1 MASSKKWESKDTS
14 FYLWVGLW
22 LATLF
27 HAGLTLW
34 AILTTAQLPPG
45 YQVPPAWVGL
55 NLSPNP
61 TSYWFY
67 VIVLSVNLVWEGRFK
82 GTKAY
87 VPSSFPFPDVLYGDV
102 AVILWGVLWVFAHW
116 GNSNGWF
123 AVPDQIGHTLA
134 TCAVLWFFQ
143 KAYVKGQQ
151 NPEEEAKKDKSET
164 TQAVRPSIQA
174 LSPSTRPVIA
184 QPQSAPKPMASGN
197 NDSTQKLLD
206 YVRQNGQAKTSAMAG
221 VMGVNRRTVIR
232 MLNKLI
238 AEGRLVREGSGPGAV
253 YKINSSQKVE

>member
-1 MASSKKWESKDTS
+1 MAQFERRELGMASSKKWESKDAS

-22 LATLF
+22 LAALN
-27 HAGLTLW
+27 HIGLTLW

-45 YQVPPAWVGL
+45 YQVPSAWVGL

-67 VIVLSVNLVWEGRFK
+67 VIVLAANLVWESRWK
-82 GTKAY
+82 GKGY
-87 VPSSFPFPDVLYGDV
+87 VPSTFPFPDVLYGDV
-102 AVILWGVLWVFAHW
+102 AAILWGVLWAFAHW
-116 GNSNGWF
+116 GHSNGWF
-123 AVPDQIGHTLA
+123 AVPDQIGHTFA
-134 TCAVLWFFQ
+134 TCVFLWALQ
-143 KAYVKGQQ
+143 RSNVDNSR
-151 NPEEEAKKDKSET
+151 NPEEEAKEDKPQP
-164 TQAVRPSIQA
+164 TQVASVPA
-174 LSPSTRPVIA
+174 KTV
-184 QPQSAPKPMASGN
+184 QPQPAPKPVASGN

-206 YVRQNGQAKTSAMAG
+206 YIRQNGQAKTGAMAG

-238 AEGRLVREGSGPGAV
+238 AEGRLVRQGNGPSAV